1 MGKNYSKEKTDKFSN
16 PPNINIKNVVER
28 LKKTKSINDY
38 NILIKNRYNIYEMMF
53 KSFFPKKKKRKN
65 KRI

>member
-53 KSFFPKKKKRKN
+53 K
-65 KRI
+65 